1 LVLAARVQ
9 PLQVIIKLVIMVI
22 ILYLTLQAV
31 VLVLGGLLLLE
42 VEGAVQVPEDT
53 PQIVADLVVVVDMY
67 LLLLVAQESQGKEML
82 AQTDQLVALAGSQAV
97 GVVLAQ

>member
-1 LVLAARVQ
+1 
-9 PLQVIIKLVIMVI
+9 MVI

-42 VEGAVQVPEDT
+42 VEGAAQVPVDSQPT
-53 PQIVADLVVVVDMY
+53 TVDLVAVADMY
-67 LLLLVAQESQGKEML
+67 LLLLAGMELQDKEIL
-82 AQTDQLVALAGSQAV
+82 AHKDQLVALAGSQAV